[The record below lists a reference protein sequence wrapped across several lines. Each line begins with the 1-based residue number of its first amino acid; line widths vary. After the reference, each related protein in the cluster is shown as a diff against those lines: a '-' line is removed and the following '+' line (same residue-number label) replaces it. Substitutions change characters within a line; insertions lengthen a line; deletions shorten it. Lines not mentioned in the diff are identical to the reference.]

1 MNLPDMPTIST
12 YPPGQGFNFGGRRY
26 GADPDAS
33 SMTCDQCGQV
43 TRIPGDLSSV
53 AVREL
58 AASHLDMHM
67 GARAKAGDV
76 LGGMQA
82 ELEEAPDAETRPA
95 PFVIGRASGHP
106 AGHARTAPTPKPVA
120 VAKPWWVP
128 MWMVD
133 QPRTAVS
140 MTMTVAAVAGA
151 TTAWGMWLV
160 AVPLVPMC
168 GWMCACLAWVADKDG
183 DDKVKR
189 EPE

>member
-1 MNLPDMPTIST
+1 MNLPDLPTIST
-12 YPPGQGFNFGGRRY
+12 YPPGVGVTFQGRRY
-26 GADPDAS
+26 GAVPDAWT
-33 SMTCDQCGQV
+33 MTCEECGTV
-43 TRIPGDLSSV
+43 TRMPGGE
-53 AVREL
+53 APGIAEL
-58 AASHLDMHM
+58 AESHLDMHLAT
-67 GARAKAGDV
+67 ARSVAATV
-76 LGGMQA
+76 LGEMQA

-95 PFVIGRASGHP
+95 PFIIGRATGHP
-106 AGHARTAPTPKPVA
+106 AGSARAAASPAVPV
-120 VAKPWWVP
+120 KPWWVP
-128 MWMVD
+128 AWMVD

-189 EPE
+189 EPA